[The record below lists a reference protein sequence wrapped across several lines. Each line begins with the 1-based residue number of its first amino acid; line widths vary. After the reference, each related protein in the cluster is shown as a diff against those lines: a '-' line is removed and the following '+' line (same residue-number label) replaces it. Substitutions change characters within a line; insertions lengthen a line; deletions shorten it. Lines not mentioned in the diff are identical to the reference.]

1 MSNVKG
7 MSKGKSP
14 AFGLRDWRRR
24 MVSLAEAGNPEDK
37 LCWKVGGRRENAFL
51 HLFIH
56 PFLYWL
62 PYGLTAFFGFQV
74 QCCYLLCS
82 SSSQWP
88 LRALWGLFLCPFNML
103 LLLLLFS
110 FSSQVNLQV
119 FKGFWEDL
127 DFCPLALFTLFS
139 KIDNYLVSFNKLSF
153 PWDSKT
159 ILALVSEKLKQFKWH
174 NLGKT
179 DSAPSK
185 DNNKFP

>member
-1 MSNVKG
+1 MHIWVCVCICLG
-7 MSKGKSP
+7 PVTSP
-14 AFGLRDWRRR
+14 YKITEYTHERLTGTSVWQYRLLERLGTR
-24 MVSLAEAGNPEDK
+24 GYY
-37 LCWKVGGRRENAFL
+37 
-51 HLFIH
+51 I
-56 PFLYWL
+56 WL
-62 PYGLTAFFGFQV
+62 PVSQRIAWLYSDLTTVHFVAHQKCNSLHGFN
-74 QCCYLLCS
+74 CWLDSSLLKGFWVTLSCFYYYFHS
-82 SSSQWP
+82 V
-88 LRALWGLFLCPFNML
+88 L
-103 LLLLLFS
+103 
-110 FSSQVNLQV
+110 
-119 FKGFWEDL
+119 KGFWEDL